1 MPRFNR
7 ELLRQSEKN
16 MGQESILN
24 KLEIEKAMELNQGK
38 RAIPDGVDTV
48 AAAIDVLLQDGKKL
62 VEHAP
67 IELFDDNPNNHWHR
81 ISGEKWEEFVK
92 SIEKDI
98 LIEKLGKKKA
108 NEFNPFR
115 GFVDDQFQWSH
126 GFRGKILL
134 SDISDKTAYF
144 DEGLNMKPHHNRTP
158 FDEDIKTLRTYLA
171 KL

>member
-1 MPRFNR
+1 MIFLSSLLKKADWASLIDAMSRYVIYEYLSSKN
-7 ELLRQSEKN
+7 ELA
-16 MGQESILN
+16 MN
-24 KLEIEKAMELNQGK
+24 K
-38 RAIPDGVDTV
+38 T
-48 AAAIDVLLQDGKKL
+48 
-62 VEHAP
+62 P
-67 IELFDDNPNNHWHR
+67 ITSVSDAYDN
-81 ISGEKWEEFVK
+81 EKWEEFVK